1 MRMRRAGTVLLLLLL
16 LSGCGEPAARSP
28 EESDALSV
36 AALFRT
42 EDGEALQGGSA
53 EFSAGGGG
61 ARCALDGGG
70 EAGVSGLPRSG
81 EVLLTL
87 FDQRQEVLGAMT
99 LSLSEGAVIDA
110 ATGEDGVGHITI
122 RKDTSEVALLFIL
135 TEDGALRCTLWLAA
149 EPQ

>member
-28 EESDALSV
+28 EGSDALSV

-42 EDGEALQGGSA
+42 EDGEALQGGAA
-53 EFSAGGGG
+53 EFSAGEGGG
-61 ARCALDGGG
+61 RCALDGGG

-87 FDQRQEVLGAMT
+87 FDQRQEVRGAMT

-135 TEDGALRCTLWLAA
+135 TEDGTLRCTLWLAA